1 VMSSARCAAQVV
13 ASAASKMVASTLTYP
28 HEVVRS
34 HMHVAGTGP
43 FRGFLN
49 TCRQARAR
57 PLPHGGPRRQAVKL
71 SQTSHHHADR
81 RSAPWHAARRASW
94 RMCASAA
101 WGLCRAV
108 EQLVTGGCRM

>member
-1 VMSSARCAAQVV
+1 MQVV

-57 PLPHGGPRRQAVKL
+57 RLTGRLTHAGRQEVYSEAAQV
-71 SQTSHHHADR
+71 ADR
-81 RSAPWHAARRASW
+81 LWALWHVARRTLVHVCKGSLGLI
-94 RMCASAA
+94 
-101 WGLCRAV
+101 WGC
-108 EQLVTGGCRM
+108 